1 MHVHKPPQRVKTA
14 RGESKFSIQTG
25 PLTCHA
31 VLQVL
36 YRHVKQTCVTP
47 THLGS
52 RKARARRAFQLSRT
66 PFARVRPR
74 RLCSL
79 SCLRAFRVVFGFGS
93 VAVGAPSPNS
103 HPTLTLRGPI
113 PPGLPVVF
121 HPILGFKTPLGILLN
136 ISHSVGCGGCL
147 VPISLNPCHFH
158 YKA

>member
-1 MHVHKPPQRVKTA
+1 MAQETNALVFVLALVHAGR
-14 RGESKFSIQTG
+14 FD
-25 PLTCHA
+25 
-31 VLQVL
+31 
-36 YRHVKQTCVTP
+36 
-47 THLGS
+47 
-52 RKARARRAFQLSRT
+52 RRAAAFV
-66 PFARVRPR
+66 RVRAF
-74 RLCSL
+74 
-79 SCLRAFRVVFGFGS
+79 RAFRVVFGFGS

>member
-103 HPTLTLRGPI
+103 HPILHHGDQALRGPFVVY
-113 PPGLPVVF
+113 PPVP
-121 HPILGFKTPLGILLN
+121 GFSIPLGIFLN

-147 VPISLNPCHFH
+147 VLISRNPCHFH
-158 YKA
+158 